1 MSEENVALIG
11 RLIALANAG
20 DWDAVFEL
28 YHDDVEFRDFQ
39 HPPDLPEVLYGIEG
53 VRLAAAQ
60 WLEPYDD
67 FGAEVYEYVDA
78 DPWVICDTRWYGK
91 GKGSDVP
98 TDVRVA
104 DAYEIRDGKVLRMF
118 SGYPDV
124 ATALGA
130 VRQRASGAAG
140 TS

>member
-39 HPPDLPEVLYGIEG
+39 HPADLPEVLYGIEG

-67 FGAEVYEYVDA
+67 FGAEVRESVDA
-78 DPWVICDTRWYGK
+78 ELWVILAAHWSGK
-91 GKGSDVP
+91 
-98 TDVRVA
+98 
-104 DAYEIRDGKVLRMF
+104 L
-118 SGYPDV
+118 
-124 ATALGA
+124 
-130 VRQRASGAAG
+130 
-140 TS
+140 